1 MVNDG
6 LREKFEES
14 YYELEEHKMNEFVGV
29 DLGGGNYIDIVK
41 SQGETGMLIINYV
54 YNDEIIKTS
63 FPLKKYVVENLIELS
78 YYPETKLQELANNT
92 EIKRKKRH
100 LVDEIN
106 KDIGM
111 ANNELDSLLD
121 KIRLYEKIYG
131 NRDIENNIRFD
142 DIRDKVTQID
152 SLIRNE
158 GLKHG

>member
-63 FPLKKYVVENLIELS
+63 FPLKKYVVESLIELS
-78 YYPETKLQELANNT
+78 YYPEVKLQELSNNI
-92 EIKRKKRH
+92 EIEKKKQH
-100 LVDEIN
+100 LVVEMN
-106 KDIGM
+106 KH
-111 ANNELDSLLD
+111 
-121 KIRLYEKIYG
+121 IYG
-131 NRDIENNIRFD
+131 
-142 DIRDKVTQID
+142 K
-152 SLIRNE
+152 
-158 GLKHG
+158 

>member
-63 FPLKKYVVENLIELS
+63 FPLKKYVVESLIELS
-78 YYPETKLQELANNT
+78 YYPEVKLQELSNNI
-92 EIKRKKRH
+92 EIEKKKQH
-100 LVDEIN
+100 LVVEMN
-106 KDIGM
+106 KHIYM
-111 ANNELDSLLD
+111 ANDELNSLL
-121 KIRLYEKIYG
+121 EKINLYKKIY
-131 NRDIENNIRFD
+131 NDNDIEKNIYFEL
-142 DIRDKVTQID
+142 IRDKITQID